1 MYNDEKNL
9 YHYTYRKDGSE
20 TAQPESNH
28 PTVDEQIHNYQA
40 GPQQPVQE
48 MKPVKKDR
56 KGMKLVALALV
67 CALLGGAVGGGIVW
81 GVGRSGGSTSVNVSS
96 RQATEVALK
105 QVDGKT
111 EMSDAEVYAATV
123 NSTVSIN
130 STSTTNFYGHQVQ
143 SASAGSGFILTAD
156 GYIVTNHHVIDGA
169 STVKVTLYNGDTY
182 DAAIIGSDEDYDI
195 AVLKIDASGLQPV
208 TVGDSDKLNVGDHVL
223 AIGNPLGE
231 LTFSMSGGMVS
242 CVNRAINVSGTPFN
256 MIQTDA
262 SINPGN
268 SGGPLLNSYG
278 EVVGIVSAKY
288 SSDSSE
294 ESVEGLGFA
303 IPINDVM
310 SMIEDIM
317 TNGYVTDKPYLGVTA
332 GTMNAQMAQQTGLT
346 EGVYIYS
353 VEEGGAAAKAGI
365 QVGDVITKV
374 GDTTITSMEDLTA
387 AKKPYSAGD
396 TTEFTIYRQ
405 GKTLTVNVTWDSVPA
420 DQQTVSTQ
428 DESTQDESG
437 NSYNPYE
444 DFFDYFFGNGF
455 SGSSSRAS
463 GTLGGSAP
471 KPRAFSPA
479 GAGKPFGCRFP
490 HRRAGDF
497 SYARKVTKSAPGV
510 GRGWLSAQRPGLGQ
524 SACTPGPP
532 LRARGASVDLPSSLS
547 GVAKPAVAPI
557 PTAASGL
564 LRSYALVPAP
574 P

>member
-1 MYNDEKNL
+1 MYNDEHNL

-20 TAQPESNH
+20 AEAHSAPQPG
-28 PTVDEQIHNYQA
+28 PVQDHNS

-48 MKPVKKDR
+48 MKPVKKNR
-56 KGMKLVALALV
+56 IGLKVTALALC

-420 DQQTVSTQ
+420 DQQTASTQ

-455 SGSSSRAS
+455 SGSSSR
-463 GTLGGSAP
+463 
-471 KPRAFSPA
+471 
-479 GAGKPFGCRFP
+479 
-490 HRRAGDF
+490 D
-497 SYARKVTKSAPGV
+497 
-510 GRGWLSAQRPGLGQ
+510 
-524 SACTPGPP
+524 
-532 LRARGASVDLPSSLS
+532 
-547 GVAKPAVAPI
+547 
-557 PTAASGL
+557 AA
-564 LRSYALVPAP
+564 
-574 P
+574 